1 MSKLRITEI
10 FHSLQGE
17 STTVGIPT
25 VFVRLTGCPL
35 RCVYCDTDYAFG
47 GGEWMTYEEILAD
60 IAKYNCSH
68 VCITGGE
75 PLAQKRVFD
84 FFTQLCDQG
93 YQVSTETG
101 GANDIEPLDPRV
113 MTVMD
118 LKTPESGEMSRNLYS
133 NISYLKATDQVKFV
147 VCSRKDF
154 DWAKMTIEQ
163 YGLIE
168 KCEVLISPSYGQVE
182 YAQLAEWILKDK
194 LRVRMAGSTTQN
206 HLGREDRCLKK
217 QLFYYRAD

>member
-47 GGEWMTYEEILAD
+47 GGTWMTYEEILAD
-60 IAKYNCSH
+60 IVQYNCSH
-68 VCITGGE
+68 ICITGGE

-84 FFTQLCDQG
+84 FFTQLCDKG

-101 GANDIEPLDPRV
+101 GANDIEPLDQRV

-118 LKTPESGEMSRNLYS
+118 LKTPESGEMARNLYS
-133 NISYLKATDQVKFV
+133 NIKHLKPTDQVKFV

-154 DWAKMTIEQ
+154 DWAKMTMEQ
-163 YGLIE
+163 YELTNI
-168 KCEVLISPSYGQVE
+168 CEVLFSPGYGQVE
-182 YAQLAEWILKDK
+182 YAELAEWILQDRLK
-194 LRVRMAGSTTQN
+194 VRMQV
-206 HLGREDRCLKK
+206 
-217 QLFYYRAD
+217 QLHKIIWGEKSGV